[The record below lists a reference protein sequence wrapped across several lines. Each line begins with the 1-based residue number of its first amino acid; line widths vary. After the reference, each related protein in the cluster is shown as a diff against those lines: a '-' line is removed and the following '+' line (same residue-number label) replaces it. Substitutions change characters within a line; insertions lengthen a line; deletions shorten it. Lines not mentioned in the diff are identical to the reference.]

1 MRVDLY
7 QSLLAKLGGQFH
19 FISPYP
25 NREVT
30 VIFNLL
36 PLAFF
41 DFVDSASVATV
52 CLNVLG

>member
-52 CLNVLG
+52 CLNVL